1 MPGNELD
8 AKLLEHLG
16 RATGKKRQVLIE
28 LAARRHVD
36 GAVPTF
42 VKDAKD
48 PDPGI
53 RSAAV
58 QALGSMGGTSQV
70 NDLVQLLSSA
80 QNDKQRQDIEAAL
93 LAISGRLGK
102 DCAPALVPLTHNP
115 DSAVRKVALHAL
127 ASAGGPDAL
136 AAVKMAVEDK
146 DESVQDEAVRTLSTW
161 PNTWPEDDAIA
172 EPLLNLAKAS
182 KKPSYQMLAMRGYL
196 QFLQGDKKLKGE
208 EKLAK
213 VEEALPLMTRPE
225 EKRSAI
231 AVVQSVP
238 SGASLDMLVKFA
250 AEPAIM
256 EDACSAIVDLAGKKA
271 PGISSESRRL
281 ALQTPIEKS
290 ANEETKKKARE
301 ALARIR

>member
-1 MPGNELD
+1 M
-8 AKLLEHLG
+8 HS
-16 RATGKKRQVLIE
+16 R
-28 LAARRHVD
+28 
-36 GAVPTF
+36 
-42 VKDAKD
+42 
-48 PDPGI
+48 
-53 RSAAV
+53 
-58 QALGSMGGTSQV
+58 
-70 NDLVQLLSSA
+70 
-80 QNDKQRQDIEAAL
+80 
-93 LAISGRLGK
+93 
-102 DCAPALVPLTHNP
+102 PL
-115 DSAVRKVALHAL
+115 RWQY
-127 ASAGGPDAL
+127 
-136 AAVKMAVEDK
+136 EDK

-161 PNTWPEDDAIA
+161 PNTWPEDEAIA

-213 VEEALPLMTRPE
+213 VEEALPFMTRPE

-250 AEPAIM
+250 AEPAIT